1 MNFTASEE
9 KAIRTA
15 LIEFV
20 QRVAKGNCDLV
31 EVSTLPLVLDVMFPN
46 PNGSKRFHEN
56 VTVRDSQRQVK
67 QDAQAQPVCPS

>member
-1 MNFTASEE
+1 MKFTENEE
-9 KAIRTA
+9 KAVRTA

-46 PNGSKRFHEN
+46 GKRRFTED
-56 VTVRDSQRQVK
+56 VTVRNPKRETK
-67 QDAQAQPVCPS
+67 Q

>member
-1 MNFTASEE
+1 MNFTANEE

-31 EVSTLPLVLDVMFPN
+31 EVSTLPLVLDIMFPN
-46 PNGSKRFHEN
+46 LNGSKRFHEDSP
-56 VTVRDSQRQVK
+56 VRD
-67 QDAQAQPVCPS
+67 P

>member
-1 MNFTASEE
+1 MNFTANEE

-31 EVSTLPLVLDVMFPN
+31 EVSTLPLVLDVMFPDA
-46 PNGSKRFHEN
+46 GGRKRFNEKL
-56 VTVRDSQRQVK
+56 TVNNPKREVK
-67 QDAQAQPVCPS
+67 NDD